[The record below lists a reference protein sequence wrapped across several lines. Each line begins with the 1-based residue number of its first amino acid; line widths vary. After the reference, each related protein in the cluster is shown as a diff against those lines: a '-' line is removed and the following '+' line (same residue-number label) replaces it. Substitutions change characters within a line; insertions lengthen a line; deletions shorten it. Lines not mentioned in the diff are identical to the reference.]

1 MSMSICYHA
10 KMPLH
15 VLVSNI
21 MAQLN
26 AGNVIRHRIQHY
38 HENDIYVIYT
48 ELFINREL
56 LFNFVL

>member
-1 MSMSICYHA
+1 MSMSIICYHA

-15 VLVSNI
+15 VLVSKI

-26 AGNVIRHRIQHY
+26 EFSIIIQ
-38 HENDIYVIYT
+38 ENDIYVIYT

>member
-1 MSMSICYHA
+1 MSISMYHA

-26 AGNVIRHRIQHY
+26 AGNVIGPFHGIG
-38 HENDIYVIYT
+38 EVISK
-48 ELFINREL
+48 N
-56 LFNFVL
+56 

>member
-10 KMPLH
+10 KMPLQCTG
-15 VLVSNI
+15 

-26 AGNVIRHRIQHY
+26 AGNVIRHRIQHN

-48 ELFINREL
+48 KLVINR
-56 LFNFVL
+56 